1 MYRSKFVFSILAVW
15 IASCVISAPLAA
27 QDIRSATP
35 KELVFS
41 ATPSA
46 KGVVYKVDKSP
57 VSDPLRGLG
66 KAIEKYGEDL
76 PVVCLIDSRLPIRL
90 VGEASALAGKAG
102 FKNVR
107 TFAVDHSSEKV
118 SEIKIGPWMSTPQ

>member
-1 MYRSKFVFSILAVW
+1 MYLGCVVADRPGFNIFSLLTGARR
-15 IASCVISAPLAA
+15 AAP
-27 QDIRSATP
+27 T
-35 KELVFS
+35 ELVFS
-41 ATPSA
+41 ATLGT
-46 KGVVYKVDKSP
+46 KGIVYKVDNEA

-90 VGEASALAGKAG
+90 TGEAPALAGKAG

-107 TFAVDHSSEKV
+107 TFALDHVSGKI
-118 SEIKIGPWMSTPQ
+118 SEIKLGPWVPAPK